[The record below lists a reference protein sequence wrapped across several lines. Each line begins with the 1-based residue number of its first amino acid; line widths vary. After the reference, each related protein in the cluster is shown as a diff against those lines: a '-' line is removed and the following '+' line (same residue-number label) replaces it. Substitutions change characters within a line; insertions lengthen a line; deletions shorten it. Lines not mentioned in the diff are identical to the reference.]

1 MLSGKARTAKGAQ
14 RAEDTSQQYVLNGGI
29 AVERKEDREDP
40 ALDFIFTVVIMA
52 VLGVFTA
59 LQAEPEPRNV
69 REKGSSVNQWDTGW
83 HYQADDGTEKTCEV
97 PSQIKIRGGKIV
109 LRQTIPEFSEEEK
122 YLGFLNHYQQVE
134 IYVDGVSRYRYM
146 EQQTGTFHGM
156 LGNNF
161 CMTRLGREDAG
172 KEITVIFSGFYREGL
187 VQVPVMLSGQQGK
200 HAFGYPSA
208 GMSQDRILCGAPGA
222 ERGYVSPLASFES
235 QGGCA
240 CIQRVLCLDLYPGIS
255 SLDPHRFQ
263 IHGILIAMAQTDL
276 PDILLCVLYDP
287 HPHAFLYQR
296 SLPEEIG
303 HAGLDED
310 NTGRQCTGAE
320 SCVPDGRT

>member
-1 MLSGKARTAKGAQ
+1 MREKRIGKIRHWI
-14 RAEDTSQQYVLNGGI
+14 L
-29 AVERKEDREDP
+29 
-40 ALDFIFTVVIMA
+40 FFTVVIMA

-97 PSQIKIRGGKIV
+97 PSQIKIRGGKII
-109 LRQTIPEFSEEEK
+109 LRQTIPEFPEEEK

-172 KEITVIFSGFYREGL
+172 KEITVIFSGFYR
-187 VQVPVMLSGQQGK
+187 
-200 HAFGYPSA
+200 
-208 GMSQDRILCGAPGA
+208 
-222 ERGYVSPLASFES
+222 
-235 QGGCA
+235 
-240 CIQRVLCLDLYPGIS
+240 
-255 SLDPHRFQ
+255 
-263 IHGILIAMAQTDL
+263 
-276 PDILLCVLYDP
+276 
-287 HPHAFLYQR
+287 
-296 SLPEEIG
+296 
-303 HAGLDED
+303 
-310 NTGRQCTGAE
+310 
-320 SCVPDGRT
+320 